1 MDKNQPNVQNAL
13 HIFYE
18 GIESLPKKSFH
29 QTILIE
35 LNKILILPVYY

>member
-29 QTILIE
+29 Q
-35 LNKILILPVYY
+35 KILRAIQKPNRVK